1 MSIFKSKNINA
12 KALIGKISKIVN
24 LVNADLGKKD
34 NQTQVEER
42 TGLSSSKDDYRTQVE
57 ERYGLSKEETKFVKA
72 VSDDMTDD
80 EVEQLKAKISEDD
93 SVIKNYRNR
102 SMLKDAKSGK
112 LLPKSNFAVD
122 VNYPARG
129 FRAISTNS

>member
-12 KALIGKISKIVN
+12 KALMDKISMVVK
-24 LVNADLGKKD
+24 LVNADL
-34 NQTQVEER
+34 
-42 TGLSSSKDDYRTQVE
+42 SKEDYRTKIE
-57 ERYGLSKEETKFVKA
+57 ERYGLSEEETKFVKA

-80 EVEQLKAKISEDD
+80 EVEQLKTKISKDN

-102 SMLKDAKSGK
+102 SMLKDINSGK
-112 LLPKSNFAVD
+112 LLPKSDFAIDINF
-122 VNYPARG
+122 PARG

>member
-12 KALIGKISKIVN
+12 KALIDKISMVVK
-24 LVNADLGKKD
+24 LVNADL
-34 NQTQVEER
+34 
-42 TGLSSSKDDYRTQVE
+42 SKEDYRTKVE
-57 ERYGLSKEETKFVKA
+57 ERYGLSKEQKQFVIA
-72 VSDDMTDD
+72 VSDDMTED
-80 EVEQLKAKISEDD
+80 EIEQLKTKIKEDD
-93 SVIKNYRNR
+93 SVMKSYCNR
-102 SMLKDAKSGK
+102 TMLKDINSGK